1 MIPVSFKVAVAS
13 SDGKFVNQQFGKA
26 DKFLIIE
33 INDNGEHEFLELR
46 RTAPRCG
53 GSTDLKDKNL
63 DLISDCKVLLI
74 SQIGPGAAKKLIS
87 RGIEPLIRPMIII
100 DALEELN
107 NYEIG
112 Y

>member
-1 MIPVSFKVAVAS
+1 MISVSFKVAVAS
-13 SDGKFVNQQFGKA
+13 SDGKFVNQHFGKA

-33 INDNGEHEFLELR
+33 INDKGESEFLELR

-53 GSTDLKDKNL
+53 GSKDLKEKTS

-74 SQIGPGAAKKLIS
+74 SQIGSGAAKKLIS
-87 RGIEPLIRPMIII
+87 RGIEPLIMPMIIT

-107 NYEIG
+107 NYE
-112 Y
+112 